1 MKIFIL
7 LLILLNAI
15 ANCYFANADEA
26 RGCRIKQREGKCCW
40 ENNNGCCAPPKP
52 DQICTMAITTCCK
65 TKTYDEETNNYKYT
79 YEQNNS

>member
-40 ENNNGCCAPPKP
+40 ENNNGCCAPPKA

-65 TKTYDEETNNYKYT
+65 TKTYDEETNTYKYT